1 MLKNFIRQL
10 NLTLTKQKQTDS
22 KFRITKI
29 SPNNTNLD
37 NLTFGNKFNILT
49 KINPELDIT
58 FTIIDETSY
67 NIIMS
72 YQEKQIFTFLG
83 IDAEQ
88 SKIVTKYH
96 TFNKN
101 EFLKQLSYLKSS
113 QQSWDEPISEWFWEL
128 TDCPRINFRG

>member
-1 MLKNFIRQL
+1 MFRNIKYKL
-10 NLTLTKQKQTDS
+10 NLPLTKNKKGDS
-22 KFRITKI
+22 KFRITEI
-29 SPNNTNLD
+29 SPNNTNQDDLA
-37 NLTFGNKFNILT
+37 FGNKFNILT

-58 FTIIDETSY
+58 FTIIDETRY

-83 IDAEQ
+83 IDTEQ

-101 EFLKQLSYLKSS
+101 EFLKQISYLKQS
-113 QQSWDEPISEWFWEL
+113 QQS
-128 TDCPRINFRG
+128 